1 VQVDALSLTLA
12 PREVSALIM
21 SLPLPQGINLSD
33 VTLRDSG
40 LELTVRASFLFNFPV
55 KFKVEVRSYAGSRIS
70 FKVTPPIKP
79 NWLVIRPLISCL
91 PGAMYAGHSVIEVD
105 LVSLSKGYLTSIT
118 VQNVVLNRTGVRV
131 DVTGIKSKISWDEI
145 VKMLLHA

>member
-21 SLPLPQGINLSD
+21 SLPLPQGVHLSN
-33 VTLRDSG
+33 VTLGDSG
-40 LELTVRASFLFNFPV
+40 VELTVRAAFLLNLPV
-55 KFKVEVRSYAGSRIS
+55 KFRVEVHSFAGSRIS

-79 NWLVIRPLISCL
+79 NWLVIRPLIAFL

-105 LVSLSKGYLTSIT
+105 LVSLSRGYLTSISI
-118 VQNVVLNRTGVRV
+118 QKVVLNRYGLRV
-131 DVTGIKSKISWDEI
+131 ELAAAKSKISWEEI
-145 VKMLLHA
+145 VQRLLPR